1 MGPAI
6 QHDASGGNA
15 HIPNHIILLLEL
27 AVEGVLRAVNVECWR
42 QITLGQPV
50 RVHVAHAEPPIER
63 IDHARRRSV
72 SRNSIQRIGY
82 IAFIQSSAVDIFI
95 VVHQKFA
102 RLNAACGKAH
112 NCNIVRVNAVNI
124 RILPHKA
131 DSPRYI
137 QRAFL
142 LRVGRQTVIY
152 DEGLEAQLP

>member
-1 MGPAI
+1 M
-6 QHDASGGNA
+6 
-15 HIPNHIILLLEL
+15 
-27 AVEGVLRAVNVECWR
+27 
-42 QITLGQPV
+42 
-50 RVHVAHAEPPIER
+50 
-63 IDHARRRSV
+63 

-102 RLNAACGKAH
+102 RLNAACRKAH

>member
-1 MGPAI
+1 M
-6 QHDASGGNA
+6 
-15 HIPNHIILLLEL
+15 
-27 AVEGVLRAVNVECWR
+27 
-42 QITLGQPV
+42 
-50 RVHVAHAEPPIER
+50 
-63 IDHARRRSV
+63 
-72 SRNSIQRIGY
+72 
-82 IAFIQSSAVDIFI
+82 
-95 VVHQKFA
+95 HQKFA